1 MKRKIT
7 AVVLITLVIMST
19 YSVCF
24 YYLEFT
30 KKKQGAFV
38 RLFGN
43 KYPRLF
49 KEISLAPGYYFFAGK
64 DSGRIWLGNEKLPNY
79 LLSVDTN
86 SRSDTSGIVVPG
98 STVNKAEKGLLCYI
112 QYPYFLLVNGAKRN
126 VKFGNM
132 EFSTLNGVDTTRL
145 SFDIA
150 NPAGDSTFLLR
161 VNTLEGLQLAYY
173 TIGDTLNLT
182 NVLTTWGVSQLSR
195 DGILLFDEQQ
205 KISSYVYFYR
215 NLFVVFDKHRIDSIN
230 TLDTVSFALADV
242 GNADS
247 QGKRRKNTPTV
258 SYNYRAD
265 ISNGNMYILS
275 KARTSLQSNI
285 DRDSVV
291 IDIYSINKKKYT
303 SSMIISKKY
312 GNESIQDF
320 RVIYPYMFL
329 LFEGKLIV
337 LII

>member
-1 MKRKIT
+1 MKRKM
-7 AVVLITLVIMST
+7 AVIVFISLVIMST
-19 YSVCF
+19 YSVYF
-24 YYLEFT
+24 YYSEFT

-38 RLFGN
+38 RIFSNHHPG
-43 KYPRLF
+43 LF
-49 KEISLAPGYYFFAGK
+49 KEIALAPGYYYFSGK
-64 DSGRIWLGNEKLPNY
+64 DSGRIWLGNEKLPGY
-79 LLSVDTN
+79 LLSVVTN
-86 SRSDTSGIVVPG
+86 GRFDTSGIVLPG
-98 STVNKAEKGLLCYI
+98 SADIKAEKGQLGYI

-126 VKFGNM
+126 IKFGNVDL
-132 EFSTLNGVDTTRL
+132 FTSNGVDTTRF

-161 VNTLEGLQLAYY
+161 INTFDGLQLAYY
-173 TIGDTLNLT
+173 TIGETLKLT
-182 NVLTTWGVSQLSR
+182 NVLTTRGLSQLSR
-195 DGILLFDEQQ
+195 DGILLFDEQR

-215 NLFVVFDKHRIDSIN
+215 NLFVVFDKHKIDSIN

-247 QGKRRKNTPTV
+247 EGKRRKNTPTV

-265 ISNGNMYILS
+265 ISNGNIYILS

-303 SSMIISKKY
+303 SSMVIPKMY
-312 GNESIQDF
+312 GNEPIQDF
-320 RVIYPYMFL
+320 RVIYPFMFL
-329 LFEGKLIV
+329 LLEGKLIV